1 MANLITILR
10 FPLLFAYVGLLYFGS
25 GKAILWGIPF
35 LLVIILMDSIDGF
48 IARSRGEV
56 SLLGSVLDIAT
67 DRTLEVVLWVVFA
80 HLGIIP
86 IIIPLIVITRGT
98 TVDAIRAV
106 GMSSGLAPFE
116 QVKNKLSLFLVSS
129 PFMRSLYGI
138 VKTLAFI
145 SLSLEWGFQRLLSP
159 NAALIYPVSIVLSW
173 LAVSLTIARGLPVLI
188 EGYGL
193 LKNPPTKEQVQS
205 QLS

>member
-1 MANLITILR
+1 MANIITILR

-25 GKAILWGIPF
+25 GNMILWGIPF
-35 LLVIILMDSIDGF
+35 LLIIILMDSIDGF

-98 TVDAIRAV
+98 TVDAIRAA

-116 QVKNKLSLFLVSS
+116 QVKNKLSLFLVAS
-129 PFMRSLYGI
+129 PFMRSIYGI
-138 VKTLAFI
+138 VKALAFT
-145 SLSLEWGFQRLLSP
+145 SLSLELGFAKLLSP
-159 NAALIYPVSIVLSW
+159 TANIIYPISAILSW
-173 LAVSLTIARGLPVLI
+173 LAVSLTIIRGLPVLI
-188 EGYGL
+188 EGYAL
-193 LKNPPTKEQVQS
+193 LKNPPRKEQAQS
-205 QLS
+205 QPG

>member
-10 FPLLFAYVGLLYFGS
+10 FPLLFTYVALLYFGS
-25 GKAILWGIPF
+25 GEAILWGIPF
-35 LLVIILMDSIDGF
+35 LLIIILMDSFDGF

-80 HLGIIP
+80 HLGLIP

-98 TVDAIRAV
+98 TVDAIRAA

-116 QVKNKLSLFLVSS
+116 QVKAKISLFLVSS
-129 PFMRSLYGI
+129 PFMRSTYGI
-138 VKTLAFI
+138 VKTLAFT
-145 SLSLEWGFQRLLSP
+145 SLSIELGFAKLLSP
-159 NAALIYPVSIVLSW
+159 NAAIMHPISTTLSW
-173 LAVSLTIARGLPVLI
+173 LAVSITIARGLPVLI
-188 EGYGL
+188 EGYAL
-193 LKNPPTKEQVQS
+193 LKNPPGKEQTHTQPS
-205 QLS
+205 

>member
-10 FPLLFAYVGLLYFGS
+10 FPLLFGYVALLYFGN
-25 GKAILWGIPF
+25 GKTILWGVPF
-35 LLVIILMDSIDGF
+35 LILIILMDSIDGF

-80 HLGIIP
+80 HQGLIP

-116 QVKNKLSLFLVSS
+116 QIKARISQFLVSS
-129 PFMRSLYGI
+129 PFMRSTYGI
-138 VKTLAFI
+138 IKTLAFT
-145 SLSLEWGFQRLLSP
+145 SLSIELGFAKLLSP
-159 NAALIYPVSIVLSW
+159 YTLFMHTVSITLSW

-188 EGYGL
+188 EGYAL
-193 LKNPPTKEQVQS
+193 LKNSPEKEQTLS
-205 QLS
+205 QPS